1 MEGHWKSEAPIVAM
15 NSGNAEGAK
24 GCRRETVGRANM
36 PRH

>member
-1 MEGHWKSEAPIVAM
+1 MEGYWKSEAPIVAM

-24 GCRRETVGRANM
+24 GYRREAVDEANM